1 MESKRLPLHH
11 PLIKT
16 TYIDKSTMVMIKS
29 QDFGLMVYYKAKHKL
44 STKMA
49 IISKEVSKKVTKFK
63 DSWFLKTMVHIKVS
77 SPINSSM
84 EKVSSGSK
92 IKLSAPLGQ
101 TVLSKEDV

>member
-1 MESKRLPLHH
+1 MGQNKFPTQDNHPLVLSLIKTKLMESRRLPLHH

-49 IISKEVSKKVTKFK
+49 IISEEVSKKVTKFK
-63 DSWFLKTMVHIKVS
+63 DS
-77 SPINSSM
+77 
-84 EKVSSGSK
+84 
-92 IKLSAPLGQ
+92 
-101 TVLSKEDV
+101 